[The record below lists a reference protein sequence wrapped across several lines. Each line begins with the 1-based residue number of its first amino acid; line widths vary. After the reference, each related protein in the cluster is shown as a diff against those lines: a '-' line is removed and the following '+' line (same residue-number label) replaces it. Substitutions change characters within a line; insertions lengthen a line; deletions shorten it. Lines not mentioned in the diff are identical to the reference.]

1 MKNQAFDSNKYLAIQ
16 RKAILNRIKQF
27 DNKLYLE
34 FGGKLFDDY
43 HASRVLP
50 GFEPDNKLKMLLGLK
65 EQAEIVITVNSDHII
80 SNKARND
87 IGISYQDE
95 VKRLI
100 DAFKDL
106 KFYVSS
112 VVFSFYKDNDRLTN
126 FINFLQSKKIRVY
139 KHYQIEGYP
148 NDVAKVVSDAGFG
161 KNEYLETSRPLIV
174 VTAPGP
180 GSGKMATC
188 LSQLYHDNKNGIRSG
203 YAKFETFPVWN
214 LPLKHPVNLAYEA
227 ATIDLNDVNLIDPYH
242 LQAYKKTAVNYNR
255 DVASFPLL
263 RAIFEKIYG
272 SSPYKS
278 PTDMGVNMVG
288 YAIKD
293 KKAAE
298 RAGNQEIIRRYY
310 QTLKDNF
317 LGKLPDD
324 TVEKAKMIMV
334 EAGLTTEDRPCISA
348 CLKKAEETGVP
359 CMALEKGKEVITG
372 KRSQLLGAP
381 AALLLNTLKSF
392 AKIDDSMLVLMP
404 KVIEPIVNLKVKTLR
419 NHNPRIHAEEVLL
432 ALAIQADTNPIA
444 QAVYKQVPK
453 LKGLQAHSS
462 VILPI
467 VDMKTFNKLGMN
479 VTEEP
484 KSYAGKI
491 FTK

>member
-1 MKNQAFDSNKYLAIQ
+1 MKNLAFDNKKYLEIQ
-16 RKAILNRIKQF
+16 RKAILKRIKSF
-27 DNKLYLE
+27 GDKLYLE

-50 GFEPDNKLKMLLGLK
+50 GFEPDAKLKMLLGLK
-65 EQAEIVITVNSDHII
+65 EQVEIVIVVNSFDII
-80 SNKARND
+80 SNKARAD

-100 DAFKDL
+100 DAFKDCKL
-106 KFYVSS
+106 LVSS
-112 VVFSFYKDNDRLTN
+112 VVFSFYTDNTNVKQFIHFLTSKG
-126 FINFLQSKKIRVY
+126 INVY

-148 NDVAKVVSDAGFG
+148 NNVDLVASDDGFG
-161 KNEYLETSRPLIV
+161 KNEYVKTTKPLVV

-188 LSQLYHDNKNGIRSG
+188 LSQLYHDNKNGIRAG
-203 YAKFETFPVWN
+203 YAKYETFPVWN

-227 ATIDLNDVNLIDPYH
+227 ATIDLNDVNLIDSYH
-242 LQAYKKTAVNYNR
+242 LEAYKKMATSYNR

-263 RAIFEKIYG
+263 QAIFNKIFG

-288 YAIKD
+288 FAIKD

-298 RAGNQEIIRRYY
+298 KASNAEIIRRYY
-310 QTLKDNF
+310 QTLKLNF
-317 LGKLPDD
+317 LGRLPDE
-324 TVEKAKMIMV
+324 TVEKAKLLMS
-334 EAGLTTEDRPCISA
+334 EARLTTDDRPCVKA
-348 CLKKAEETGVP
+348 CLKRAEETGVP
-359 CMALEKGKEVITG
+359 CMAIEKGNKIITS

-392 AKIDDSMLVLMP
+392 AKLNDDLLILSR
-404 KVIEPIVNLKVKTLR
+404 KVIEPINELKVNTLR
-419 NHNPRIHAEEVLL
+419 NHNPRIHAEEVLI
-432 ALAIQADTNPIA
+432 ALAIQADSNPLA
-444 QAVYKQVPK
+444 SMVLKQIPK
-453 LKGLQAHSS
+453 LRGLQAHSS
-462 VILPI
+462 VLLPV
-467 VDMKTFNKLGMN
+467 VDVKTFNKLGIN